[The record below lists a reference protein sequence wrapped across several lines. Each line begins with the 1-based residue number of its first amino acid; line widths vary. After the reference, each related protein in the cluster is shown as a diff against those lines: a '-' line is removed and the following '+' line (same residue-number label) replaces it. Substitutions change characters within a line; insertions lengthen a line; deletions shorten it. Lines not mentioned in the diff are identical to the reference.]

1 VLPSLEV
8 YAKVT
13 DQHDRF
19 QALRGVPSIFYFLL
33 RNKQIHVCRQQ
44 ENSTF
49 MRKDFFAHA
58 EKVIAYLSELLPF
71 LQLVSTHIYSVFH
84 NSG

>member
-49 MRKDFFAHA
+49 MRKGFFHTLKKA
-58 EKVIAYLSELLPF
+58 VPTYRSRSRSF
-71 LQLVSTHIYSVFH
+71 S
-84 NSG
+84 